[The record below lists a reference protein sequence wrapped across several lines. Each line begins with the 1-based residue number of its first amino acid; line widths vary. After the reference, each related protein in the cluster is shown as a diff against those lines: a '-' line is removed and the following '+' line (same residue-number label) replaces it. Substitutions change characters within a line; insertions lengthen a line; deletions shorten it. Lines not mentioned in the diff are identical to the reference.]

1 MSNAVERIF
10 REKNKEKGRKEAQI
24 DLRALQKMSIS
35 NQVTYAPICVLPE
48 LCQLQRHHNVIQ
60 SLLGHLVT

>member
-1 MSNAVERIF
+1 MQLKEFFVKGTR
-10 REKNKEKGRKEAQI
+10 KKEKKEAQI

-35 NQVTYAPICVLPE
+35 NQVTYEPICVLPE
-48 LCQLQRHHNVIQ
+48 LCQLQRRHNVIQ